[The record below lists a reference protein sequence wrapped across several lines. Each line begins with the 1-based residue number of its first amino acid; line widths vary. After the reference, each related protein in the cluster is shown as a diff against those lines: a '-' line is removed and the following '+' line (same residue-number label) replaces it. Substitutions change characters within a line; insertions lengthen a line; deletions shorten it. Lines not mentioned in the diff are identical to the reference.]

1 MDTKWIKFKYSS
13 LNKFLC
19 ALIAAVLAGIFAING
34 ITAFRHIIYFGING
48 VISGKEVGYIDT
60 AEFAT
65 SLRSDIGVIIDDVSH
80 NSNQAYY
87 DAAKASTVE
96 KAVNF
101 TQEAIPYIE
110 EYKTQMAEYRQWE
123 NGIYNEQNYM
133 EAPTFYLSMAE
144 SYGITNVDYQ
154 YDYDTFS
161 FELPV
166 QDSVVGNTN
175 SVKFEADGEMLSSN
189 DELTKSYST
198 QFGDQSSDLFCHNT
212 SDAGESAELGLKNI
226 RYYASYSDG
235 SVATNIEDA
244 EGFVNSVKNGEG
256 EYFVYENGNSYSS
269 ERLRQITVYDA
280 DFYGD
285 TAKNVRMYISVDP
298 TFSADDSYAQIN
310 KNFSGILT
318 ENAEAALYIALFALI
333 GCVIFAVISVRLAGN
348 MSDGTVVAAKADR
361 FPLDLGLVLAAL
373 SVFGICMLILM
384 LIYGEN
390 VYIFGYDIHGYSN
403 ESSTYFALSGDF
415 FSSQW
420 YKNILFALG
429 AAAYLIILGFSVS
442 VARNAKTGVNI
453 FKHTIIYKFGSLIVS
468 FFKWLHKGTKKFFTT
483 LAFAPERLHKKAVWA
498 VALFSLFNIIGTAIA
513 ALLLSTAP
521 YGGGNVLVGLFFMI
535 VIFAVDAYC
544 IYKAFKFMRAL
555 DKLIDCSA
563 KNEPVDID
571 TDTLPLCLKT
581 LADALDRKNAQLQEA
596 VIKAVKDERTKAE
609 LITNVSHDLKTP
621 LTSVINYIDLLK
633 KCEIKDET
641 AVKYM
646 GVIDEKANRLKRL
659 IEDLIEA
666 SKVSTG
672 NVVLN
677 KTKINLNELATQ
689 AIVEY
694 TDDFEKSDLE
704 LIFDESAAKHIVFA
718 DGTKVYRVFENL
730 LSNAKKYSARG
741 SRVYARLYSQNG
753 FGCFEIKN
761 ISKEAL
767 NISAEELTERF
778 VRGDKS
784 RTQEGNGLGLSIAK
798 ELCRLNGGQLVIS
811 IDGDLFKATVM
822 LPASNTEESSE
833 K

>member
-34 ITAFRHIIYFGING
+34 VTAFRHIIYFGING

-65 SLRSDIGVIIDDVSH
+65 SLSSDIGVIIDDVSH

-110 EYKTQMAEYRQWE
+110 EYKAQMEEYRQWE

-133 EAPTFYLSMAE
+133 EVPTFYLSMAE
-144 SYGITNVDYQ
+144 NYGIY
-154 YDYDTFS
+154 YFDYDDDYNTFS

-166 QDSVVGNTN
+166 QDSVLGNSH
-175 SVKFEADGEMLSSN
+175 SVKFEASGEMLSSN
-189 DELTKSYST
+189 DELTKSYAT
-198 QFGDQSSDLFCHNT
+198 QFGDQIYYLFCNNT

-226 RYYASYSDG
+226 RYYASYTDG
-235 SVATNIEDA
+235 SVATNVDNSE
-244 EGFVNSVKNGEG
+244 EFVNSVKNGEG
-256 EYFVYENGNSYSS
+256 EYFIYENGKSLSS
-269 ERLRQITVYDA
+269 DRLRQIKVYDS

-285 TAKNVRMYISVDP
+285 TAQNVRIYISVDP

-310 KNFSGILT
+310 KNFSGILN

-361 FPLDLGLVLAAL
+361 FPLDLGFVLAAL
-373 SVFGICMLILM
+373 SVFGICMLLLM
-384 LIYGEN
+384 LIDGEN
-390 VYIFGYDIHGYSN
+390 VYVFGYDIHGYSN

-483 LAFAPERLHKKAVWA
+483 LAFTPERLHKKPCGQLLYL
-498 VALFSLFNIIGTAIA
+498 LFSI
-513 ALLLSTAP
+513 SS
-521 YGGGNVLVGLFFMI
+521 V
-535 VIFAVDAYC
+535 
-544 IYKAFKFMRAL
+544 R
-555 DKLIDCSA
+555 
-563 KNEPVDID
+563 
-571 TDTLPLCLKT
+571 
-581 LADALDRKNAQLQEA
+581 QL
-596 VIKAVKDERTKAE
+596 R
-609 LITNVSHDLKTP
+609 H
-621 LTSVINYIDLLK
+621 
-633 KCEIKDET
+633 
-641 AVKYM
+641 
-646 GVIDEKANRLKRL
+646 
-659 IEDLIEA
+659 
-666 SKVSTG
+666 
-672 NVVLN
+672 
-677 KTKINLNELATQ
+677 
-689 AIVEY
+689 
-694 TDDFEKSDLE
+694 
-704 LIFDESAAKHIVFA
+704 
-718 DGTKVYRVFENL
+718 
-730 LSNAKKYSARG
+730 
-741 SRVYARLYSQNG
+741 
-753 FGCFEIKN
+753 CF
-761 ISKEAL
+761 
-767 NISAEELTERF
+767 
-778 VRGDKS
+778 
-784 RTQEGNGLGLSIAK
+784 
-798 ELCRLNGGQLVIS
+798 
-811 IDGDLFKATVM
+811 
-822 LPASNTEESSE
+822 
-833 K
+833 

>member
-34 ITAFRHIIYFGING
+34 VTAFRHIIYFGING

-65 SLRSDIGVIIDDVSH
+65 SLSSDIGVIIDDVSH

-175 SVKFEADGEMLSSN
+175 SVKFEADGETRSSQDGLS
-189 DELTKSYST
+189 KSYST
-198 QFGDQSSDLFCHNT
+198 QFGDQSYYLFCHNT

-235 SVATNIEDA
+235 SVATNVEDA

-361 FPLDLGLVLAAL
+361 FPLDLGFVLAAL
-373 SVFGICMLILM
+373 SVFGICMLLLM
-384 LIYGEN
+384 LIDGEN
-390 VYIFGYDIHGYSN
+390 VYVFGYDIHGYSN

-453 FKHTIIYKFGSLIVS
+453 FKHTFIYKFGSLIVS
-468 FFKWLHKGTKKFFTT
+468 FFIWLHKGTKKFFKTIVFT
-483 LAFAPERLHKKAVWA
+483 PERLHKKAVWA
-498 VALFSLFNIIGTAIA
+498 VALFSLFNIIGTAVA
-513 ALLLSTAP
+513 VLLLQTAP
-521 YGGGNVLVGLFFMI
+521 YGGGKVLVGLFFML

-571 TDTLPLCLKT
+571 TATLPLCLKT

>member
-19 ALIAAVLAGIFAING
+19 ALIAAVLAGIFAISG

-65 SLRSDIGVIIDDVSH
+65 SLSSDIGVIIDDVSH

-110 EYKTQMAEYRQWE
+110 EYKAQMEEYRQWE

-175 SVKFEADGEMLSSN
+175 SVKFEADGETLSSN
-189 DELTKSYST
+189 DELTKSYAT
-198 QFGDQSSDLFCHNT
+198 QFGDQIYYLFCNNT

-226 RYYASYSDG
+226 RYYVSYTDG
-235 SVATNIEDA
+235 SVATNVDNSE
-244 EGFVNSVKNGEG
+244 EFVNSVKNGEG
-256 EYFVYENGNSYSS
+256 EYFIYENGKSLSS
-269 ERLRQITVYDA
+269 DRLRQIKVYDS

-285 TAKNVRMYISVDP
+285 TAQNVRMYISVDP

-310 KNFSGILT
+310 KNFSGILN

-348 MSDGTVVAAKADR
+348 MSDGTVAAAKADR
-361 FPLDLGLVLAAL
+361 FPLDLGFVLAAL
-373 SVFGICMLILM
+373 SVFGICMLLLM
-384 LIYGEN
+384 LIDGEN

-403 ESSTYFALSGDF
+403 ESSTYFALSGYF

-468 FFKWLHKGTKKFFTT
+468 FFIWLHKGTKKFFKTIVFT
-483 LAFAPERLHKKAVWA
+483 PERLHKKAVWA
-498 VALFSLFNIIGTAIA
+498 VALFALFNIIVTAIA
-513 ALLLSTAP
+513 ALLLNTAP
-521 YGGGNVLVGLFFMI
+521 YGGANVLVGLFFMI

-571 TDTLPLCLKT
+571 TAALPLCLKT

-677 KTKINLNELATQ
+677 KTKINLSELATQ

>member
-19 ALIAAVLAGIFAING
+19 ALIASVLAGIFAISG
-34 ITAFRHIIYFGING
+34 VTAFRHIIYFGING
-48 VISGKEVGYIDT
+48 VINGKEVGYIDT
-60 AEFAT
+60 AEFAA
-65 SLRSDIGVIIDDVSH
+65 SLSSDIGVIIDDVSH

-101 TQEAIPYIE
+101 TQVAIPYIE
-110 EYKTQMAEYRQWE
+110 EYKAQMEEYRQWE

-133 EAPTFYLSMAE
+133 EVPTFYLSMAE
-144 SYGITNVDYQ
+144 NYGIY
-154 YDYDTFS
+154 YFDYDDDYNTFS

-166 QDSVVGNTN
+166 QDSILGTSH
-175 SVKFEADGEMLSSN
+175 SVKFEASGEILSSN

-198 QFGDQSSDLFCHNT
+198 QFGDQIYYLFCNNT

-226 RYYASYSDG
+226 RYYASYTDG
-235 SVATNIEDA
+235 SVATNVDNSE
-244 EGFVNSVKNGEG
+244 EFVNSVKNGEG
-256 EYFVYENGNSYSS
+256 EYFIYENGKSLSS
-269 ERLRQITVYDA
+269 DRLKQITVYDSE
-280 DFYGD
+280 FYGD
-285 TAKNVRMYISVDP
+285 TAQNVRIYISVDP

-310 KNFSGILT
+310 KNFSGILA
-318 ENAEAALYIALFALI
+318 ENAEAALYTALFALV
-333 GCVIFAVISVRLAGN
+333 GCVAFAVISVRLAGN
-348 MSDGTVVAAKADR
+348 LSDGSVAAAKADK
-361 FPLDLGLVLAAL
+361 FPLDLGFVLAAL
-373 SVFGICMLILM
+373 SVFGICMLLLM
-384 LIYGEN
+384 LIEGEN
-390 VYIFGYDIHGYSN
+390 VYIFGYSS
-403 ESSTYFALSGDF
+403 EPSTYFALSGDF

-453 FKHTIIYKFGSLIVS
+453 FKHTIIYKFGLLIVS
-468 FFKWLHKGTKKFFTT
+468 FFKRLLKGMKKFFTT
-483 LAFAPERLHKKAVWA
+483 LAFSPERIHKKAVWA
-498 VALFSLFNIIGTAIA
+498 VALFALFNIIGTAIA
-513 ALLLSTAP
+513 ALLLNTAP
-521 YGGGNVLVGLFFMI
+521 YGGGNVLVGLFFML

-571 TDTLPLCLKT
+571 TDNLPLCLKT

-596 VIKAVKDERTKAE
+596 VIKAVKDERTKTE

-666 SKVSTG
+666 SKVSAG

-767 NISAEELTERF
+767 NISADELTERF

-822 LPASNTEESSE
+822 LPTGNTEERSE